1 VNVLLLV
8 YLCSRTVI
16 MLIMYLGGLT
26 LWRTNMTSRAS
37 FLEWVV
43 AGKPSCGYVHKTM
56 CRTRAEF
63 SWYCN
68 IAKLQKNN
76 WEQMLELHRA
86 VALSNAETKIF
97 ETVILLVF
105 YLWTSVLR
113 RVIGLSGGLLILMCS
128 ILFLFFSFCY
138 WCIFCS
144 FLTQFYVLYIL
155 TMDFWL
161 K

>member
-1 VNVLLLV
+1 
-8 YLCSRTVI
+8 
-16 MLIMYLGGLT
+16 
-26 LWRTNMTSRAS
+26 
-37 FLEWVV
+37 VV